1 MYLFIV
7 AALVAVLFYTTRSCK
22 FWVYLHCMTYFVIWG
37 WSHWLKGITALWFHN
52 LTNQPNF
59 YRWTTRWRWNMQHTE
74 GWQMNPV
81 KIYLFSRWETRTSS
95 RISKVPSSYSDS
107 FSKHTV
113 QIYIFP
119 SKDKIVM
126 DIISVLLL
134 YLEKQNCSTSH
145 HQQEY
150 FSIPI
155 STQMHH
161 SFFFF
166 LS

>member
-1 MYLFIV
+1 
-7 AALVAVLFYTTRSCK
+7 
-22 FWVYLHCMTYFVIWG
+22 
-37 WSHWLKGITALWFHN
+37 
-52 LTNQPNF
+52 
-59 YRWTTRWRWNMQHTE
+59 MQHTE

-161 SFFFF
+161 SFLFFF
-166 LS
+166 VIRLLHHSFYIITFLLILGFVSNWRPFAWVYDLTWIII